1 MFGMTSR
8 RVNDIFLFFEYT
20 ILIRLSERAEIQK
33 HTTILPS
40 ITSSLVSFLKRMRQ
54 MLIKPKTITLLW
66 GEGIVFPPLE
76 NLGQQ
81 EDIPR

>member
-1 MFGMTSR
+1 
-8 RVNDIFLFFEYT
+8 
-20 ILIRLSERAEIQK
+20 
-33 HTTILPS
+33 
-40 ITSSLVSFLKRMRQ
+40 